1 MLRNP
6 ALYGVP
12 VEALDND
19 QDLSSRRADLIHTAA
34 AMLEKHGLVKYD
46 RRSGALQA
54 TDLGRIASHYYVSHG
69 TVAIYNEHLKPTM
82 GEIELCRLFSLSEEF
97 KFLVVR
103 QEEKVSAAWAQRL
116 GSGSKA
122 ALLPCGCLLRLNAKG
137 GFFSLPLSG
146 YAACGRAAVKERG
159 TDPSCTR
166 WRARSRISN
175 RDTQCGR

>member
-146 YAACGRAAVKERG
+146 YAAWWPSGGRGERHGSLLHTVACAVE
-159 TDPSCTR
+159 D
-166 WRARSRISN
+166 
-175 RDTQCGR
+175 QQ